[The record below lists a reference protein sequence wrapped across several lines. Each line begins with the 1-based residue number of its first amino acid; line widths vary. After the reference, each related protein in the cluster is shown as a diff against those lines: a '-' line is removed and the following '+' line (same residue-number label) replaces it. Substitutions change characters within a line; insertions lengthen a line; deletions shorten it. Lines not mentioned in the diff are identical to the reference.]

1 MRKLTACLLPGL
13 VLAVASARAD
23 TLRLDAAKAVELA
36 LSNPKVV
43 ELTRAKIEDAAA
55 GKSVACGS
63 FLPQVSAAA
72 TYTRLAQAGEFT
84 MYAARESVF
93 GVPVFDP
100 QGNHIG
106 QTAPIPVAVGL
117 DTFHLKLGSEN
128 NYGVTG
134 TVQQTLFTW
143 GKLINAYRIAGLNLE
158 MTIEGVRQT
167 RSQLRVDATSAFYQA
182 LLARRTVDVMNDA
195 LRQLKGHVG
204 QVQSLY
210 DNGMAAKLDLTKA
223 TLGLQQMEAQ
233 VSQIE
238 NGAGLATAALL
249 NTLGIE
255 PGTPVSFAEDLAPDS
270 MAVGLDSAQA
280 QALRDRPEL
289 KQLRDAVKMSELGIA
304 IARTA
309 NLPNAFAQ
317 VNASYKNPVGF
328 NAEWGADWNATAG
341 ISMPLFTGMSNL
353 SKLRQSQAKYRQARV
368 GLAMAEDGI
377 RLEVE
382 ALHNTLKQEQK
393 NIEYQSQNVSL
404 AEDALEMA
412 ETGYKN
418 GLVTN
423 LEYLD
428 TQLALTRSRLS
439 HLSSLANH
447 RIAGARLRRAMGIAE
462 EE

>member
-1 MRKLTACLLPGL
+1 MRKFLACLLPGL
-13 VLAVASARAD
+13 ILALASARAD
-23 TLRLDAAKAVELA
+23 TLQLDAAKAVELA

-43 ELTRAKIEDAAA
+43 ELARAKIEDAAA
-55 GKSVACGS
+55 GKGVTFGS
-63 FLPQVSAAA
+63 FLPQVSASG
-72 TYTRLAQAGEFT
+72 TYTRLAQASEFT

-100 QGNHIG
+100 QGNYIG

-128 NYGVTG
+128 NIALTG

-143 GKLINAYRIAGLNLE
+143 GKIINAYRIAGLNLD
-158 MTIEGVRQT
+158 MTIEGVRQA

-182 LLARRTVDVMNDA
+182 LLARKTVEVMNDA
-195 LRQLKGHVG
+195 LGQLKGHVG

-210 DNGMAAKLDLTKA
+210 DNGMATKLDLMKA

-238 NGAGLATAALL
+238 SGTELALAALL
-249 NTLGIE
+249 NTLGVE
-255 PGTPVSFAEDLAPDS
+255 PGTPVSFVEDLAPDS
-270 MAVGLDSAQA
+270 MAVELDSAQA

-317 VNASYKNPVGF
+317 VNGSYKNPVGF
-328 NAEWGADWNATAG
+328 SAGWGTDWNATAG
-341 ISMPLFTGMSNL
+341 VSMPLFTGMSNA
-353 SKLRQSQAKYRQARV
+353 SRLRQSQARVRQARV

-377 RLEVE
+377 RLDVHAQVLALNQESKNMKYQAKNVEVAE
-382 ALHNTLKQEQK
+382 AALG
-393 NIEYQSQNVSL
+393 L
-404 AEDALEMA
+404 AEQRFQ
-412 ETGYKN
+412 N
-418 GLVTN
+418 GLLTN
-423 LEYLD
+423 LDYMD
-428 TQLALTRSRLS
+428 SQLALTQVRVAYMNA
-439 HLSSLANH
+439 LANYQV
-447 RIAGARLRRAMGIAE
+447 AKARLQKAVGE
-462 EE
+462 D